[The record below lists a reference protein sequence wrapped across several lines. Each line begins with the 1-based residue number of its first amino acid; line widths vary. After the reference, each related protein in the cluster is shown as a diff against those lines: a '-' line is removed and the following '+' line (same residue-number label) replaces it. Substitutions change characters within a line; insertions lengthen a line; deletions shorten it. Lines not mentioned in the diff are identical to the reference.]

1 LQANTPHG
9 LQIEVLV
16 TLEDDVD
23 IGTSEAGG
31 GFIERIAEIGTAA
44 VLVKTAEADG
54 DETLTRDEARRI
66 AANFAKRA
74 PSRTSLARRSDN
86 RTSY

>member
-44 VLVKTAEADG
+44 VLVKTAG
-54 DETLTRDEARRI
+54 GWR
-66 AANFAKRA
+66 
-74 PSRTSLARRSDN
+74 
-86 RTSY
+86 